1 MSFYAMQ
8 YAASARPF
16 GTAPQKP
23 ARKSRFNVSFTDLV
37 RPDGFWPQP
46 YSLEQAF
53 EIFRWM
59 VKTGSGYTSPT
70 RWGQVGVKA
79 LLSATSANDAEA
91 VTPIRSIADLRER
104 FQYAILGFA
113 RSEAMALW
121 RAAHRVEPGQ
131 KVRIGVPVYTP
142 FAGAHHL
149 GWESEADIAQAFT
162 RLTGGHRGQALAVS
176 LNSVWPDVR
185 HVHGVTV
192 AVRADGFRFQL
203 TFGDDPTHDR
213 MASSWTDTLAVTR
226 PGESFLDTFARAR
239 DVLAVLLTGEGDC
252 DADDFLQN
260 FAYGCQTHAA
270 YVRAFMAGD
279 RTVAFASDWRLPK
292 AAPAS
297 IHA

>member
-8 YAASARPF
+8 YAAAARPF

-70 RWGQVGVKA
+70 RWGRVGVKA

-104 FQYAILGFA
+104 FHYAILGFA

-121 RAAHRVEPGQ
+121 RSAHRVEPGQ
-131 KVRIGVPVYTP
+131 KVRLAVPVYTP
-142 FAGAHHL
+142 FAGARHL
-149 GWESEADIAQAFT
+149 GWKCEADIKEAFT
-162 RLTGGHRGQALAVS
+162 RLTSGHRGQALAVS

-203 TFGDDPTHDR
+203 TFGEDPSQDR
-213 MASSWTDTLAVTR
+213 PTSSWTDTLAVTR

-239 DVLAVLLTGEGDC
+239 DVMAVLLTGEGVC
-252 DADDFLQN
+252 DAEDFLQN

-279 RTVAFASDWRLPK
+279 RTISFASDWRLPK
-292 AAPAS
+292 TAPAA
-297 IHA
+297 IRA